1 MPYFVSLRRR
11 LASMLYESLLL
22 LGILSVGFMLPE
34 IALGAIDLLPPP
46 AITGLHFVVV
56 IGIYFIWYWRHS
68 GQTLAM
74 QTWKIRL
81 ESVRG
86 GTPEPWQLGL
96 RYVLTWPSLLFF
108 GVGIVWALVDR
119 DRQFMHDRLA
129 GTRLVRADA

>member
-86 GTPEPWQLGL
+86 GTP
-96 RYVLTWPSLLFF
+96 
-108 GVGIVWALVDR
+108 
-119 DRQFMHDRLA
+119 
-129 GTRLVRADA
+129 